1 VVGGAKFILRE
12 LAVQRRLCNG
22 IASKFCPSPSTWQ
35 PAMIH
40 RQLKDIG
47 RNYQEKFDDI
57 ASLEIYKSC

>member
-1 VVGGAKFILRE
+1 
-12 LAVQRRLCNG
+12 
-22 IASKFCPSPSTWQ
+22 
-35 PAMIH
+35 MIH